1 MMSMS
6 FRQLLQELSQKP
18 VQKKLSTVFQ
28 ETDQKDWAQ
37 FKQDMEQAETDGNGR
52 ISEAQRGGNYNL
64 NRYSNVVPYNHNRVR
79 LGGKSDYI
87 NASHIVLPESVAVA
101 TGTRYIATQGP
112 LNHTIGDFWQMVW
125 EQNARTVVMLANPV
139 EANRPKCAVY
149 WPTRVGQT
157 IVPAPT
163 GNGSKVA
170 AVSVTLVNEYSLD
183 PALAPG
189 VTVRSFELRSETVA
203 HSAAPRTVR
212 QLHYTGWPD
221 HGVPSSPVSLLL
233 LLKEL
238 HSAAHSQSDAS
249 SPVVFHCSAGVGRSG
264 TLIVLDAAM
273 RYFAAHD
280 DYAGDL
286 VADVFRSLRAQRV
299 QMVQTLNQ
307 FVFCYHA
314 IGFMLSSMD

>member
-28 ETDQKDWAQ
+28 ETDQKDWTQ
-37 FKQDMEQAETDGNGR
+37 FRQDMEQAEADGSGR
-52 ISEAQRGGNYNL
+52 ISEAQMGGNYNL
-64 NRYSNVVPYNHNRVR
+64 NRYSNVVPYNQNRVR

-87 NASHIVLPESVAVA
+87 NASHIALPESVAVA
-101 TGTRYIATQGP
+101 AGTRYIATQGP
-112 LNHTIGDFWQMVW
+112 LNHTVGDFWQMVW

-157 IVPAPT
+157 IVPAPS

-170 AVSVTLVNEYSLD
+170 AVSVTLVDEHSLD

-189 VTVRSFELRSETVA
+189 VTVRSFELRSET
-203 HSAAPRTVR
+203 AADPRTVR
-212 QLHYTGWPD
+212 QLHYTDWPD

-238 HSAAHSQSDAS
+238 HSAAGSQPDAS
-249 SPVVFHCSAGVGRSG
+249 APVVVHCSAGVGRSG

-307 FVFCYHA
+307 FMFCYHA